1 MTIEKFLK
9 IVGLGL
15 FVLLSFYLLWR
26 DFSLLFQTSLAAGI
40 DGYYY
45 VLQVDSFSNK
55 GQFHFPTST
64 PIVLLFLTAIKFL
77 AQDAVIAL
85 KIGAIV
91 LHLLLSLGIFTW
103 LKILTKNFWWG
114 LGGVVCLNLSNLHLY
129 FLSEFLSNLGA
140 LVGLVWGLVFLLKW
154 FENRKR
160 NNFLLAAIL
169 FLLAVFSHRSALPLM
184 VLIALCSALAHFSLD
199 EKFSSAKKIVLCF
212 FAFLILIS
220 PLILAWQ
227 PFFDLPNSLNPEFLK
242 IPRLPFNQAV
252 LPESLALLLTLGII
266 VFLYFRHSD
275 VFENKLMSRSL
286 LAICWFSLL
295 LTLNPFVYHQTGFLG
310 IFGRLMSLSSLQ
322 LAIAIPLVLFILQRF
337 STKSAIIAGLIFLP
351 FIIWSYF
358 LPLPMALRSE
368 SLGKREK
375 LVKELA
381 EVKNS
386 LCENTFILAPHGEQF
401 VVTAITRIPSQQTPP
416 IDSNISCLYWLI
428 YQPKSEKKI
437 DFSDSIKTGD
447 FVLVEDKFLLQTL
460 EKLTAQD
467 LRELFIN
474 NPHLQKSFSRKTLP
488 R

>member
-26 DFSLLFQTSLAAGI
+26 DFNLLFQTSLAVGI

-45 VLQVDSFSNK
+45 VLQVDSVSHQ
-55 GQFHFPTST
+55 GHFYFPNYT

-77 AQDAVIAL
+77 VQDAVLAL
-85 KIGAIV
+85 KFGAIV
-91 LHLLLSLGIFTW
+91 LHLLLSLGVFTFI
-103 LKILTKNFWWG
+103 KTLTKNFGWG
-114 LGGVVCLNLSNLHLY
+114 LGGVVCLNLSNLHFY

-154 FENRKR
+154 LENKQRKY
-160 NNFLLAAIL
+160 FLFLALSILLAI
-169 FLLAVFSHRSALPLM
+169 FSHRSALPLM
-184 VLIALCSALAHFSLD
+184 VLIGMCSVLGYFLPD

-227 PFFDLPNSLNPEFLK
+227 PFFDLPNSLNSEFLK

-252 LPESLALLLTLGII
+252 LPESLALLLTLGIT
-266 VFLYFRHSD
+266 VFLYFRRSD
-275 VFENKLMSRSL
+275 VFKNKLMSRSL

-322 LAIAIPLVLFILQRF
+322 LAVAIPLVLFILQRF
-337 STKSAIIAGLIFLP
+337 STKSAIILGLIFLP
-351 FIIWSYF
+351 FIIWSF
-358 LPLPMALRSE
+358 LSPLPMALWAANIQ
-368 SLGKREK
+368 KREG
-375 LVKELA
+375 LVKGLA
-381 EVKNS
+381 EIKPS
-386 LCENTFILAPHGEQF
+386 LCENSFIIAPHGEQF
-401 VVTAITRIPSQQTPP
+401 VVTALTGIPSQQTPP
-416 IDSNISCLYWLI
+416 LDSNNSCLYWLI
-428 YQPKSEKKI
+428 HQPKSEKKI
-437 DFSDSIKTGD
+437 DFSDSIKTDD
-447 FVLVEDKFLLQTL
+447 FVLVEDKFLPQTL

-474 NPHLQKSFSRKTLP
+474 NPHLRKSFSRKTLP